1 MIYIICKKG
10 KLTFPVTPEVIGP
23 EGGDALYDDVEVLKQ
38 GTIPFFKGTS
48 LKTYSWSSH
57 FPLKPTSYTEP
68 TAINVLTGT
77 LNPPKEIAQLLATL
91 RDTAEVIT
99 LYITELNIEQKV
111 QIRSFTPRQ
120 VKPGDIDYSITM
132 VEYREVKL
140 AIKPQQ
146 QTGANN
152 TAQAVKK
159 VAKAAKAAKS
169 NQGRSPAKKPAKKSP
184 PPPSKKTPKKTPY
197 KKTTKANKPY
207 TPKRPAPPPPPNLPK
222 YIPGGRSRED

>member
-91 RDTAEVIT
+91 RDTGEVIT
-99 LYITELNIEQKV
+99 LYITELNIEEKV
-111 QIRSFTPRQ
+111 QIRSFTPQQ
-120 VKPGDIDYSITM
+120 VKPNDIDYSITM
-132 VEYREVKL
+132 VEYREIKL
-140 AIKPQQ
+140 AVKPKE
-146 QTGANN
+146 TGKEASKV
-152 TAQAVKK
+152 TQVAKK
-159 VAKAAKAAKS
+159 VAKAAKS
-169 NQGRSPAKKPAKKSP
+169 NQGRAPAKTQPKKPPAP
-184 PPPSKKTPKKTPY
+184 PTKKTQKKTPY
-197 KKTTKANKPY
+197 KKTTKTGKPY
-207 TPKRPAPPPPPNLPK
+207 TPKRPAPPPPLPK